1 MALQRENEALQR
13 TVLTSKVQKSEELAQ
28 HILKLKEDC
37 DDVLAFI
44 LPGTSV
50 SQDEGPGAVTVS
62 NNVTDSFFP
71 VGDQSD
77 VQSASDASSRS
88 AKCFGIG
95 DRVRLHDRTDTAVA
109 GLKLHRK
116 RPYDLVELTTRQ
128 GRFTVSKD
136 LRVAAAREPNVQLCE
151 GDLVIVGGK
160 SQKPRSPTR
169 SLHSGDCT
177 VLYEVAFEVDQSV
190 ETFHIESYGRQPSVQ
205 LHSHQA
211 RALPAQG
218 HRMGLFQLT
227 LGQTIEGL
235 DAEHPPCVCG
245 SRLSCTSV
253 RERVQ
258 SFVQEEAAIPVTD
271 QEMDYLMS
279 RPPIMCD
286 ICNQQ
291 VHSEADVWT
300 CENGRRT
307 VLHAVAY
314 DVCQACFSRHT
325 SSTRPAQE
333 DPEDSDYM
341 LSEYESDSS
350 EGDIDLE
357 SQSAEQCAAL
367 SIGKKF

>member
-1 MALQRENEALQR
+1 MATMAKRSQGP
-13 TVLTSKVQKSEELAQ
+13 VC
-28 HILKLKEDC
+28 EDTEC
-37 DDVLAFI
+37 IICFETL
-44 LPGTSV
+44 
-50 SQDEGPGAVTVS
+50 EGRGGAVSLPCNCKVAYCHQCWDRS
-62 NNVTDSFFP
+62 LAASMSSCGAALCPSCRSSMQVDFDPDSRQLTF
-71 VGDQSD
+71 
-77 VQSASDASSRS
+77 SRS
-88 AKCFGIG
+88 QEGGSSGFKR
-95 DRVRLHDRTDTAVA
+95 DW
-109 GLKLHRK
+109 RK
-116 RPYDLVELTTRQ
+116 R
-128 GRFTVSKD
+128 
-136 LRVAAAREPNVQLCE
+136 
-151 GDLVIVGGK
+151 
-160 SQKPRSPTR
+160 
-169 SLHSGDCT
+169 
-177 VLYEVAFEVDQSV
+177 LYK
-190 ETFHIESYGRQPSVQ
+190 
-205 LHSHQA
+205 QA
-211 RALPAQG
+211 RPAQI
-218 HRMGLFQLT
+218 QL
-227 LGQTIEGL
+227 LQDFGK
-235 DAEHPPCVCG
+235 EHPPCVCG

-357 SQSAEQCAAL
+357 SQSAEQ
-367 SIGKKF
+367 